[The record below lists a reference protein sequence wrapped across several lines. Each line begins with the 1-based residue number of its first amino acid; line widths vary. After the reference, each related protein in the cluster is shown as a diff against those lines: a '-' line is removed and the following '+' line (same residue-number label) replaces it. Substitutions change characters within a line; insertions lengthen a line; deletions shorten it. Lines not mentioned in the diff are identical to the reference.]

1 MPKGQTYYYDEQ
13 QCTFKEVQKSP
24 ATIVRK
30 AVVTTFVAFA
40 LAGLTYWGLGD
51 LLGSPQ
57 VVALRVEN
65 QELRTQLEMTEDR
78 IESIRDELESLARVD
93 QELYRTILQAEPI
106 PEDVRQAGVGGTDF
120 YEEFQRFGPD
130 TRTVLRSTAEN
141 LDRLEREVDLQ
152 ASSYRELVEL
162 ARERSEELRQLP
174 AIMPSDGRLVSG
186 FGMRM
191 HPIDHVRK
199 MHYGIDITV
208 PRGTPVVA
216 TADGIIKYTGR
227 KGGYGITV
235 EVRHPES
242 GYITRYTHLSKIPKT
257 TRRGRTV
264 QRGDVIAF
272 SGNTGRSTAP
282 HVHYEIL
289 DASGRQVNP
298 IDFFAP
304 GMTPSEYERLRV
316 EAQKDVA
323 SLD

>member
-1 MPKGQTYYYDEQ
+1 MSKGRVYYYDEG
-13 QCTFKEVQKSP
+13 QCTFVELKKSRM
-24 ATIVRK
+24 ALVRRVFVTLVA
-30 AVVTTFVAFA
+30 AVF
-40 LAGLTYWGLGD
+40 LAGAAYWGLGD
-51 LLGSPQ
+51 VLGSPE
-57 VVALRVEN
+57 VVALEIEN
-65 QELRTQLEMTEDR
+65 QELRSRLSETEDR
-78 IESIRDELESLARVD
+78 IESIRDELESLAQID

-106 PEDVRQAGVGGTDF
+106 SDEVRQAGTGGTDK

-130 TRTVLRSTAEN
+130 TRAVLRSATEN

-152 ASSYRELVEL
+152 SSSYRELVEL
-162 ARERSEELRQLP
+162 ARARSEELKQLP
-174 AIMPSDGRLVSG
+174 AIMPADGRLVSG

-208 PRGTPVVA
+208 PKGTPVVA
-216 TADGIIKYTGR
+216 TADGVVKYTGR

-235 EVRHPES
+235 EVRHSDS
-242 GYITRYTHLSKIPKT
+242 GYITRYTHLSRIPKS
-257 TRRGRTV
+257 TRRGRRV
-264 QRGDVIAF
+264 KRGDVIAF

-289 DASGRQVNP
+289 DLSGRQVNP

-304 GMTPSEYERLRV
+304 GMTPSEYERLRSDA
-316 EAQKDVA
+316 ERDVA